1 MRLSRHVKEIEG
13 LFVTPFPRTL
23 LSLNVTPRP
32 RVPIAALYSD
42 NERTHSVAQEPLT
55 IPIDPAS
62 DLARILPEAKAP
74 VVLESD
80 GIRYTVEREDVFAG
94 YDPQAA
100 LRALRRGRGAL
111 RGVDTYSLLA
121 DLAEQRGQNPTRRSS

>member
-1 MRLSRHVKEIEG
+1 M
-13 LFVTPFPRTL
+13 
-23 LSLNVTPRP
+23 
-32 RVPIAALYSD
+32 
-42 NERTHSVAQEPLT
+42 AQKPLT
-55 IPIDPAS
+55 ILIDPTN
-62 DLARILPEAKAP
+62 DLARILSEARVP

-111 RGVDTYSLLA
+111 EGVDIELLLA
-121 DLAEQRGQNPTRRSS
+121 DLDDQRSQDGSHRPE

>member
-1 MRLSRHVKEIEG
+1 M
-13 LFVTPFPRTL
+13 
-23 LSLNVTPRP
+23 
-32 RVPIAALYSD
+32 
-42 NERTHSVAQEPLT
+42 AQEPLT
-55 IPIDPAS
+55 IPIDPTS
-62 DLARILPEAKAP
+62 DLARILSEAKAP

-111 RGVDTYSLLA
+111 EGVDIELLLA
-121 DLAEQRGQNPTRRSS
+121 DLDDQRSQDGSHRPE

>member
-1 MRLSRHVKEIEG
+1 M
-13 LFVTPFPRTL
+13 
-23 LSLNVTPRP
+23 
-32 RVPIAALYSD
+32 
-42 NERTHSVAQEPLT
+42 AQKPLT
-55 IPIDPAS
+55 ILIDPTN
-62 DLARILPEAKAP
+62 DLARILSEARVP

-111 RGVDTYSLLA
+111 EGIDIELLLA
-121 DLAEQRGQNPTRRSS
+121 DLDDQRSQDGSHRPE